1 MEDQQKMNDYFEKKL
16 KHTEQQFKHK
26 TNEIESVGIQMKN
39 MENRL
44 ASKVEVSQ
52 VSTRLN
58 QFCEFENMKA
68 IETVFLPKMVKF
80 CGNIDHFE
88 NDNAQVKECVRK
100 FDEALSLKAS
110 KGEMSTQLS
119 RLEKSFISV
128 HLWEVIDKKLE
139 SIRSELQNEKDQYK
153 TEM

>member
-1 MEDQQKMNDYFEKKL
+1 MNDYFEKKL
-16 KHTEQQFKHK
+16 KQAETQFKHK
-26 TNEIESVGIQMKN
+26 TNDIESVGIQMKN

-58 QFCEFENMKA
+58 QFCEFENMHA

-80 CGNIDHFE
+80 CDNIDHFE

-119 RLEKSFISV
+119 RLEKNFISV
-128 HLWEVIDKKLE
+128 HLWELIDKKLE
-139 SIRSELQNEKDQYK
+139 SIRSEL
-153 TEM
+153 